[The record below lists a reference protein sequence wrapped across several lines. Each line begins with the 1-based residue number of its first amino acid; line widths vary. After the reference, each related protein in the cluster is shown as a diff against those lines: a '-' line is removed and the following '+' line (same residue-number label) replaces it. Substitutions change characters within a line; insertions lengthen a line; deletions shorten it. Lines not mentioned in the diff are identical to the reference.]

1 MVSREDGA
9 YLDLDGLRTFYVK
22 LGSGPPVVLIHGASP
37 GASTLVAWK
46 LNLEPLAAAGFT
58 VYAYDQPGFGYTDNP
73 QDYSLEYRVAHA
85 KAFLDAMRLEQ
96 FHVVGNSVGGYI
108 AARIALED
116 RRTGRFVTTTSGTL
130 SPPGSPESQ
139 ALGKQH
145 GRDLAEYTP
154 SLENMRELTSHTIY
168 NQALVTD
175 ETVRERY
182 EMSTGKNYEAQLHRR
197 GAAGA
202 RPIHEE
208 LRNMPVKSLLLWG
221 NNDAGVTVE
230 RGLLLFQSIPNAE
243 FHIFDKCGHWV
254 MWDHA
259 ERFNTLV
266 ADFLRA
272 RRREG

>member
-58 VYAYDQPGFGYTDNP
+58 VYASDQPGFGYTDNP
-73 QDYSLEYRVAHA
+73 QSYSLEYRVAHP

-130 SPPGSPESQ
+130 APPGSPESQ

-154 SLENMRELTSHTIY
+154 SLENMRALTSHTIY

-182 EMSTGKNYEAQLHRR
+182 EMSTGKNDEAQLHRR
-197 GAAGA
+197 GAAAA

-208 LRNMPVKSLLLWG
+208 LRNMP
-221 NNDAGVTVE
+221 
-230 RGLLLFQSIPNAE
+230 R
-243 FHIFDKCGHWV
+243 
-254 MWDHA
+254 
-259 ERFNTLV
+259 
-266 ADFLRA
+266 
-272 RRREG
+272 

>member
-1 MVSREDGA
+1 MVTQADGA
-9 YLDLDGLRTFYVK
+9 YVDLDGLRTYYVK

-58 VYAYDQPGFGYTDNP
+58 VYAYDQPGFGYSDNP
-73 QDYSLEYRVAHA
+73 RDYSLEYRVAHA
-85 KAFLDAMRLEQ
+85 KAFLEAMRLER

-116 RRTGRFVTTTSGTL
+116 PRARSFVTTTSGTL
-130 SPPGSPESQ
+130 APPGSAESQ

-145 GRDLAEYTP
+145 ARDLAEFTP
-154 SLENMRELTSHTIY
+154 GLENMRELTSHTIY
-168 NQALVTD
+168 NPALVTD
-175 ETVRERY
+175 ETVRERH
-182 EMSTGKNYEAQLHRR
+182 EMSVGKNYEAQRNRR
-197 GAAGA
+197 AAAGA
-202 RPIHEE
+202 RPIHDE

-230 RGLLLFQSIPNAE
+230 RGLLLFQCLPNAE
-243 FHIFDKCGHWV
+243 FHLFDKCGHWV

-259 ERFNTLV
+259 ERFNSLV
-266 ADFLRA
+266 ADFLHA
-272 RRREG
+272 ADEG